1 MSALNRPTPW
11 DDVKFYCPQCVKSDY
26 NKMQLMLI
34 PIGEQ

>member
-11 DDVKFYCPQCVKSDY
+11 DVKFFCPQCVKGDY
-26 NKMQLMLI
+26 NKMQLI